1 MRSLIRGLNRLIA
14 WLVWI
19 APALSLAAAGSAER
33 IVFVAD
39 SRRFT
44 GWRAWCT
51 NLYNENLAWFT
62 LLTITV
68 ISVLAVT
75 LGFLASLLLARV
87 GINLRSRAPA
97 EE

>member
-1 MRSLIRGLNRLIA
+1 VDSLIKGLYRLIA
-14 WLVWI
+14 LLVLI
-19 APALSLAAAGSAER
+19 TSSLALAAAGSAGR
-33 IVFVAD
+33 IVVVAD

-51 NLYNENLAWFT
+51 NLYNEDLAWFT

-75 LGFLASLLLARV
+75 LGFLASFVLARV
-87 GINLRSRAPA
+87 GINLTSGAPA
-97 EE
+97 KE